1 MGAKIQFIQGIN
13 EINIPR
19 VKLTRS
25 QNGTTGTAT
34 FLFTNSSLFNNESSK
49 QGEITGMF
57 LIDNEGI
64 LTTKDVNVRF
74 KNGQPI
80 NIEALYIMTNPT
92 NWDRFMRFMER
103 YAKENGLTF
112 IKK

>member
-1 MGAKIQFIQGIN
+1 MVAKIQFIQGIN
-13 EINIPR
+13 ERIIPQ

-25 QNGTTGTAT
+25 QDGTTGTAT
-34 FLFTNSSLFNNESSK
+34 FLFNKYSLLNNEIAK
-49 QGEITGMF
+49 QGEISGMY

-74 KNGQPI
+74 RNGQPI
-80 NIEALYIMTNPT
+80 NIEAFYIMTSLT
-92 NWDRFMRFMER
+92 NWNRFMRFMER

-112 IKK
+112 IKS

>member
-1 MGAKIQFIQGIN
+1 MVAKIQFIKGIN

-25 QNGTTGTAT
+25 QDGTTGTAT
-34 FLFTNSSLFNNESSK
+34 FLFNNSSLLNNEIAK
-49 QGEITGMF
+49 QGEISGMF
-57 LIDNEGI
+57 LIDNEGT

-74 KNGQPI
+74 LNGQPI
-80 NIEALYIMTNPT
+80 NIEALYIMTSLT
-92 NWDRFMRFMER
+92 NWNRFIRFMER

-112 IKK
+112 IKT

>member
-1 MGAKIQFIQGIN
+1 MVAKIQFIKGIN

-25 QNGTTGTAT
+25 QDGTTGTAT
-34 FLFTNSSLFNNESSK
+34 FLFNNSSLLNNEIAK
-49 QGEITGMF
+49 QGEISGMF
-57 LIDNEGI
+57 LIDNEGT

-74 KNGQPI
+74 LNGQPI
-80 NIEALYIMTNPT
+80 NIEALYIMTSLT
-92 NWDRFMRFMER
+92 NWNRFMRFMER

-112 IKK
+112 IKT